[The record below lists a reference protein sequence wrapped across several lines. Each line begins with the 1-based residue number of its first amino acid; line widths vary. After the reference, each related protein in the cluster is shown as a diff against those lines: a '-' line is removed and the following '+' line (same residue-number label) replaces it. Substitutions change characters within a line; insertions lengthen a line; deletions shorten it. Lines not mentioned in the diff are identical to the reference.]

1 METYSGTQFDCGN
14 AQKGQTSSFG
24 QSGSGRKMES
34 MKEFSEQLTAAA
46 PFIATSL
53 FGCVIQALKHEWPGW
68 KNFTASALSAGFG
81 AWLVYQFVGD
91 ALTPQWGIFASG
103 MVGYSGGTLVDVAL
117 TIASK
122 YIENFKPPAKG
133 KGPNDTMED

>member
-1 METYSGTQFDCGN
+1 
-14 AQKGQTSSFG
+14 
-24 QSGSGRKMES
+24 MES

-53 FGCVIQALKHEWPGW
+53 FGCLIQALKNEWPGW

-81 AWLVYQFVGD
+81 AWLVFQFVGD

-117 TIASK
+117 TVARK
-122 YIENFKPPAKG
+122 YIENFKPSSKG
-133 KGPNDTMED
+133 KSHNDTTEE

>member
-1 METYSGTQFDCGN
+1 
-14 AQKGQTSSFG
+14 
-24 QSGSGRKMES
+24 MES

-53 FGCVIQALKHEWPGW
+53 FGCIIQAIKHEWPGW

-81 AWLVYQFVGD
+81 AWLVFQFVGD

-117 TIASK
+117 TVARK
-122 YIENFKPPAKG
+122 YIENFKPAAPKDS
-133 KGPNDTMED
+133 GPNDSMEDE

>member
-1 METYSGTQFDCGN
+1 
-14 AQKGQTSSFG
+14 
-24 QSGSGRKMES
+24 MES
-34 MKEFSEQLTAAA
+34 MKQFGEQMTAAA
-46 PFIATSL
+46 PFIGTAL
-53 FGCVIQALKHEWPGW
+53 FGCLIQAMKSEWPGW

-117 TIASK
+117 SIASK
-122 YIENFKPPAKG
+122 YIEDFKPKPKPKSG
-133 KGPNDTMED
+133 GPNDTLED